1 MLVTTSLLAR
11 GLDIP
16 DVQIVINFDV
26 PQDFNSKR
34 GDAPTY
40 LHRIG
45 RTGRF
50 GTKGVAL
57 TLYDRDLD
65 KEFLDEILDYYHM
78 NDKCPL
84 LDNAEHLSSLLEE
97 ISKVDDL

>member
-1 MLVTTSLLAR
+1 
-11 GLDIP
+11 
-16 DVQIVINFDV
+16 V
-26 PQDFNSKR
+26 PQDFNSKG

-65 KEFLDEILDYYHM
+65 KQHLDEILDYYHM
-78 NDKCPL
+78 
-84 LDNAEHLSSLLEE
+84 
-97 ISKVDDL
+97 

>member
-1 MLVTTSLLAR
+1 MLAR

-26 PQDFNSKR
+26 PQDFASKG
-34 GDAPTY
+34 GDPPTY

-65 KEFLDEILDYYHM
+65 KQHLDEILDYYHM
-78 NDKCPL
+78 ADKCPM